1 MALTASQIASRLFK
15 KSLGAGE
22 TKVTREF
29 FNEPIRGRDFVV
41 TSQIWSES
49 DLIPNI
55 APTLS
60 PGASAGVVQ
69 YFVQETLTHVAGSDN
84 LSYYSSNL
92 VNSIPFNYGDG
103 VSYNYTL
110 YKNNGTQIFAGDGEW
125 LVDNSAGLL
134 TFYGT
139 LPSLVNSS
147 LPPKITFYRYIGNS
161 GLGFDA
167 GGTITGVT
175 AGNGLMGGGTQGSIT
190 IEINPS
196 LSGLGL
202 TYSSGSLN
210 VLLGID
216 SGLTFSGD
224 DIILD
229 TNIAGNGLDFSSG
242 VLSVN
247 TSEITN
253 DLAGNGLTANGSTL
267 DVNVNSDSLEI
278 VSDVIRLKDIIVG
291 DRTFQNDVTI
301 SGNLTVNGTTSYIYT
316 ENLVVE
322 DNVITLNATWSGN
335 PILNAGIE
343 VNRGNETNASLIW
356 DESLDLWSAGLS
368 GSEVSILLNSG
379 SGLTKNGATVSLD
392 FESITGTGLTQNG
405 SVISI
410 DTNGFASDIAGDG
423 LSANGGTLS
432 VNVGNGLEVSSDT
445 IYLGGTLSQNTN
457 IELLSNTLTIETGL
471 NQFYFDSGQITLS
484 KLDGFGTSSN
494 INFIDGQTNWS
505 FVVSGSESS
514 IYLSQGALST
524 DGTVNTMLVRD
535 TLSKKGLVYA
545 DDYTGNFTTH
555 SLVTKGY
562 VDSAV
567 PNVGAGNGLQELSP
581 AVVGLGGTLSQNTTI
596 SGESFD
602 LTIQNFD
609 VLTLTGSVVDIQ
621 LDNGIFLVDVTSGG
635 SIDLYGGDVTINA
648 TGSIDLTSTDEFT
661 VSTGKGYITTSDLE
675 GLVYTSDYSGTFV
688 TNSLVTK
695 GYVDSSISNVG
706 ATNGIIEYS
715 PGVIGLGGTL
725 SQNTL
730 INGQGFSLTIGDLDN
745 LIFTGSV
752 VDVELDNGLFL
763 VDAGDTGS
771 VDLYAGDV
779 LIYGSSSI
787 TITSLDE
794 IDISAAS
801 ASITTSNLRGLEYST
816 DYSGTFVTNSLVTK
830 GYVDSGTSSIWSV
843 INTFSSGLTP
853 SNGLD
858 EVSTGYIGLGGT
870 LSVSTFINADNFD
883 LTIGNVDSLTITA
896 SIIDFQLDNGSVFID
911 SGDNGSVDIYA
922 GGILIYATS
931 SVDIATSGEFTIT
944 TTTGSVTT
952 TNLEG
957 LVYTSDYTGTFV
969 TNSLVTKGYVDNAV
983 PNVGATNGLSEITT
997 GVVGL
1002 GGTISQNTTINANL
1016 NDLTIDGAN
1025 IIRIG
1030 ATGATANIF
1039 IESIN
1044 DLSYFGGNLSY
1055 LNVSPGS
1062 AVLQSQI
1069 GSTTYSYIAAENQQV
1084 YLETYDGVNQNW
1096 IRLVTNPESNIDGS
1110 SNNYMIINDATN
1122 KGLVY
1127 YGDYTANFTNNS
1139 LVTKGY
1145 VDSVVSSIGADNG
1158 LTEIV
1163 PGVVGL
1169 GGTLSSPTVINGDG
1183 FDLTIGNIDTLLFTS
1198 SIFDVESDFIS
1209 LDAGTGSVQIIANS
1223 DVSLVSLSG
1232 LFGIAADSS
1241 LITVSNGEGLVYSTD
1256 YTSTFVTHSLVTKGY
1271 VDSGTSSI
1279 WSVINTFS
1287 SGLTPSN
1294 GLTEITPGIIGLGGT
1309 LSLST
1314 VINGDG
1320 FDLTIGDLSGLLV
1333 TSDVFD
1339 VESSFI
1345 SIDAGTGSMQLL
1357 ADGDID
1363 VMSVGEISIGGASGK
1378 VTTSNNQGL
1387 VYTSDYTSTFVTQS
1401 LVTKGY
1407 VDSIVSGVGAD
1418 NGLTEFLPGTV
1429 SLGGSLSQNTLIDV
1443 SGNTFSFLDT
1453 TGTFS
1458 SFFTMATNS
1467 LYGKTIEMGLTEDL
1481 TNSASS
1487 SYISFNVDSGTIL
1500 QDYNKQVQIAT
1511 TVPFGAYLFKI
1522 TAASQSIGDGSTDNH
1537 MIIDDYGSK
1546 GLVYADDYT
1555 GNFTQNSLV
1564 TKSFVVNYINTTH
1577 FSQNFSVPS
1586 NTSGDGASTFQSI
1599 LYTPFDSSSV
1609 QVFVNGV
1616 LQRLGDGVTASVDCY
1631 FSADGGLTPLGIDG
1645 ISSGDI
1651 LYWNGLTSKFDL
1663 ETDDEISIVYQYKP

>member
-1 MALTASQIASRLFK
+1 MALTSSQIASRLFK
-15 KSLGAGE
+15 QSLTTTE
-22 TKVTREF
+22 TSTLLGYNE
-29 FNEPIRGRDFVV
+29 EPISSRLSVFP
-41 TSQIWSES
+41 SQIWAQSDQIPSTAEPSLKLNALTTGTSYSVGVVKYFRKHTLKTFSGISNKNISFWSE
-49 DLIPNI
+49 DLIDSIPLNFD
-55 APTLS
+55 PS
-60 PGASAGVVQ
+60 GASYV
-69 YFVQETLTHVAGSDN
+69 FELFKSDGTTPIN
-84 LSYYSSNL
+84 FGN
-92 VNSIPFNYGDG
+92 GD
-103 VSYNYTL
+103 
-110 YKNNGTQIFAGDGEW
+110 W
-125 LVDNSAGLL
+125 LVDTNAGVL

-139 LPSLVNSS
+139 TSPAGIVSS
-147 LPPKITFYRYIGNS
+147 SNPPKISFYKYIGPK
-161 GLGFDA
+161 GLGVDS
-167 GGTITGVT
+167 GIGTILGVT
-175 AGNGLMGGGTQGSIT
+175 AGVGLTGGGT
-190 IEINPS
+190 
-196 LSGLGL
+196 
-202 TYSSGSLN
+202 
-210 VLLGID
+210 
-216 SGLTFSGD
+216 
-224 DIILD
+224 
-229 TNIAGNGLDFSSG
+229 AGY
-242 VLSVN
+242 
-247 TSEITN
+247 I
-253 DLAGNGLTANGSTL
+253 TL
-267 DVNVNSDSLEI
+267 D
-278 VSDVIRLKDIIVG
+278 
-291 DRTFQNDVTI
+291 
-301 SGNLTVNGTTSYIYT
+301 
-316 ENLVVE
+316 
-322 DNVITLNATWSGN
+322 
-335 PILNAGIE
+335 
-343 VNRGNETNASLIW
+343 
-356 DESLDLWSAGLS
+356 
-368 GSEVSILLNSG
+368 
-379 SGLTKNGATVSLD
+379 
-392 FESITGTGLTQNG
+392 
-405 SVISI
+405 
-410 DTNGFASDIAGDG
+410 
-423 LSANGGTLS
+423 

-457 IELLSNTLTIETGL
+457 IELMSNVFTIEQGGGL
-471 NQFYFDSGQITLS
+471 NQFYFDSGQITLT
-484 KLDGFGTSSN
+484 KNDGFGTSSN
-494 INFIDGQTNWS
+494 INFIDGLTNWS
-505 FVVSGSESS
+505 FIVSGSESS

-567 PNVGAGNGLQELSP
+567 PNVGVGNGLQELSP
-581 AVVGLGGTLSQNTTI
+581 VVVGLGGTLSQNTTI

-602 LTIQNFD
+602 LTIQDFD

-695 GYVDSSISNVG
+695 GYVDSSIPNVG

-745 LIFTGSV
+745 IIFTGSV

-794 IDISAAS
+794 IEISAASASITTSNLTITNLDEIEISTAS

-816 DYSGTFVTNSLVTK
+816 DYSGTFVTNSLVSK
-830 GYVDSGTSSIWSV
+830 SYVDSGTSSIWSV

-858 EVSTGYIGLGGT
+858 EFSTGYIGLGGT

-957 LVYTSDYTGTFV
+957 LVYTSDYSGTFV
-969 TNSLVTKGYVDNAV
+969 TNSLVTKGYVDSAV
-983 PNVGATNGLSEITT
+983 PNVGATNGLSEIT
-997 GVVGL
+997 
-1002 GGTISQNTTINANL
+1002 
-1016 NDLTIDGAN
+1016 
-1025 IIRIG
+1025 
-1030 ATGATANIF
+1030 
-1039 IESIN
+1039 
-1044 DLSYFGGNLSY
+1044 
-1055 LNVSPGS
+1055 
-1062 AVLQSQI
+1062 
-1069 GSTTYSYIAAENQQV
+1069 
-1084 YLETYDGVNQNW
+1084 
-1096 IRLVTNPESNIDGS
+1096 
-1110 SNNYMIINDATN
+1110 
-1122 KGLVY
+1122 
-1127 YGDYTANFTNNS
+1127 
-1139 LVTKGY
+1139 
-1145 VDSVVSSIGADNG
+1145 
-1158 LTEIV
+1158 

-1169 GGTLSSPTVINGDG
+1169 GGTLSLPTVINGDV

-1209 LDAGTGSVQIIANS
+1209 LDAGTGS
-1223 DVSLVSLSG
+1223 
-1232 LFGIAADSS
+1232 
-1241 LITVSNGEGLVYSTD
+1241 
-1256 YTSTFVTHSLVTKGY
+1256 
-1271 VDSGTSSI
+1271 
-1279 WSVINTFS
+1279 
-1287 SGLTPSN
+1287 
-1294 GLTEITPGIIGLGGT
+1294 
-1309 LSLST
+1309 
-1314 VINGDG
+1314 
-1320 FDLTIGDLSGLLV
+1320 
-1333 TSDVFD
+1333 
-1339 VESSFI
+1339 
-1345 SIDAGTGSMQLL
+1345 MQLL

-1363 VMSVGEISIGGASGK
+1363 VMSVGEISLGGASGK

-1387 VYTSDYTSTFVTQS
+1387 VYTSDYTSTFVTHS

-1407 VDSIVSGVGAD
+1407 VDSIASSIGAD

-1429 SLGGSLSQNTLIDV
+1429 SLGGSLSQNTLIGV
-1443 SGNTFSFLDT
+1443 NGNTFSFLDN

-1487 SYISFNVDSGTIL
+1487 SYISFNVDNGTIL

-1511 TVPFGAYLFKI
+1511 TVPFGTYLFKI

-1546 GLVYADDYT
+1546 GLVYQGDYT
-1555 GNFTQNSLV
+1555 PNFTQNSLV

-1577 FSQNFSVPS
+1577 FSQDFSVPS

-1599 LYTPFDSSSV
+1599 LYTPFDASSV
-1609 QVFVNGV
+1609 QVFVNGL

-1631 FSADGGLTPLGIDG
+1631 FSADGGLTPLSIDG
-1645 ISSGDI
+1645 VSSGDI
-1651 LYWNGLTSKFDL
+1651 LYWNGLTSRFDL
-1663 ETDDEISIVYQYKP
+1663 ETDDFISIVYQYKP